1 MDSDLNKN
9 ISLNNSNENNRY
21 GANAGEMN
29 DPQQQNNYPDAQ
41 IASKYEQSTLDE
53 PITTTLLRDF
63 KVIMEKI
70 KIAMLPMKAKE
81 TSDAFKDWDFWGP
94 LFLCLLL
101 GLILSIGRTDT
112 HTGTVFILIFAIVW
126 IGGLII
132 SLNSQFLGTKLT
144 VFQCICILGYCMCG
158 IVIAALINYLT
169 PFFGMFIH
177 LIIALAG
184 FGYSSY
190 GKFIIIIIYSFRCI
204 CWTSC

>member
-9 ISLNNSNENNRY
+9 ISLNNSGENNRY

-29 DPQQQNNYPDAQ
+29 DSKQQNNYPNAQ
-41 IASKYEQSTLDE
+41 IDQSTLDE
-53 PITTTLLRDF
+53 PITTTLLRDL

-70 KIAMLPMKAKE
+70 KIALLPMKAKE

-94 LFLCLLL
+94 LFLCLFL

-112 HTGTVFILIFAIVW
+112 HTGTVFILIFIIVW

-132 SLNSQFLGTKLT
+132 SLNSQFLGAKLT
-144 VFQCICILGYCMCG
+144 LFQCICILGYCMCG
-158 IVIAALINYLT
+158 IVIAALINLLT
-169 PFFGMFIH
+169 PFLGMFIH
-177 LIIALAG
+177 LIIALSG

-190 GKFIIIIIYSFRCI
+190 GKFIILILLSFCCL
-204 CWTSC
+204 CWTPC